1 MELLII
7 FDLDG
12 TLVDSE
18 RLCNQAFVDLLPS
31 LNETVDELVHLYRG
45 KRLVEILNDLERR
58 VPTRLPDKF
67 EQIYR
72 ERVSALF
79 ATDLKAIDGAAEML
93 RNLSHPFCIASSGP
107 PEKIIQALAVTGL
120 SEYFGDRFFSSYV
133 VGSWKPEPG
142 LLLHA
147 ATKMGFSP
155 QQCVVIEDSEIGLQ
169 AAEAAGMR
177 ALHFVPD
184 MRLPKASNA
193 FSEMSAL
200 PSILQKIAR
209 PSGLD

>member
-1 MELLII
+1 MLSLLII

-18 RLCNQAFVDLLPS
+18 RLCNQAFIDLLPS
-31 LNETVDELVHLYRG
+31 LNESVDELIYLYRG
-45 KRLVEILNDLERR
+45 KKLSEILSDLERR
-58 VPTRLPDKF
+58 IPARLPDGF

-72 ERVSALF
+72 QRVSTLF
-79 ATDLKAIDGAAEML
+79 TTDLKAIDGAPEML
-93 RNLSHPFCIASSGP
+93 RSLRHSFCIASSGP
-107 PEKIIQALAVTGL
+107 PEKIMQALAVTGL
-120 SEYFGDRFFSSYV
+120 SEYFGNRFFSSYV

-142 LLLHA
+142 LFLHA
-147 ATKMGFSP
+147 ANKMGFSP

-184 MRLPKASNA
+184 MRSPKANNS
-193 FSEMSAL
+193 FSKMSAL
-200 PSILQKIAR
+200 PSILQQIAS
-209 PSGLD
+209 PSV